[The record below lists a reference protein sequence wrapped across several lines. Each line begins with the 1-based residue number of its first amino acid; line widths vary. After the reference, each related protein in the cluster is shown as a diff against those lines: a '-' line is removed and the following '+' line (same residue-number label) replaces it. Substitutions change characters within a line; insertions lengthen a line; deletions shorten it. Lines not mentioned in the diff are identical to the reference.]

1 MVFSMT
7 GFGSAEV
14 ATDQWVV
21 KVEIRSVNHRYLD
34 IQIRLPRQYQLLE
47 ETLRRLVAVGIQRGR
62 VEVYLRIEEL
72 GQQDRIVK
80 IDKGILAGLY
90 KQWQELQQEMRL
102 PDLTFDHVFQ
112 IPDLIEI
119 TDPVIDWDLLT
130 AVTKEAVT
138 NALEQLNAMRTIEGQ
153 RLAQDLVAKMDRIAQ
168 LVEEI
173 ESHAPQVVANY
184 RTRLKERL
192 DELLAGTSLSPERF
206 EAEVALFA
214 DRCSI
219 DEEWVRMRS
228 HIEQFLET
236 LKQRTPIGRKLDFL
250 IQEMNRE
257 TNTIGSKASD
267 IHITKAVVEL
277 KSELEKAREQVQ
289 NLE

>member
-277 KSELEKAREQVQ
+277 KSELERAREQVQ

>member
-1 MVFSMT
+1 M
-7 GFGSAEV
+7 G
-14 ATDQWVV
+14 
-21 KVEIRSVNHRYLD
+21 
-34 IQIRLPRQYQLLE
+34 
-47 ETLRRLVAVGIQRGR
+47 
-62 VEVYLRIEEL
+62 
-72 GQQDRIVK
+72 
-80 IDKGILAGLY
+80 
-90 KQWQELQQEMRL
+90 
-102 PDLTFDHVFQ
+102 DLTFDHVFQ